1 MPYSRSCCLSMLCI
15 QAPSCGLTLFLL
27 RGHCGLLRFCTWCMV
42 ACASPPD
49 ERCNPGCC
57 RPSGVAPDGLP
68 VHSPRRPRCLLSWA
82 RTGGAGRW
90 VHRLGLGARCP
101 FISNTIS
108 FHEDARLC
116 REQPRALR
124 PAAAA
129 VRGSRVLTLWV
140 LPFLL
145 PAASR
150 RHSRSTSALA
160 TADSVG
166 PSGEHV
172 FMHACLTRIVTL
184 VPILFTS
191 SWHGC
196 TSYFPPAVCFC
207 FF

>member
-1 MPYSRSCCLSMLCI
+1 MDSSASV
-15 QAPSCGLTLFLL
+15 
-27 RGHCGLLRFCTWCMV
+27 RGAW
-42 ACASPPD
+42 
-49 ERCNPGCC
+49 
-57 RPSGVAPDGLP
+57 LP
-68 VHSPRRPRCLLSWA
+68 VHHLPTRGSPRLPPPSAVA
-82 RTGGAGRW
+82 RAAWTCTRGAGRW

-116 REQPRALR
+116 RQQPRALR

-129 VRGSRVLTLWV
+129 VGGSRVLTLWV

-172 FMHACLTRIVTL
+172 FMHACLTLIVTL
-184 VPILFTS
+184 FPSDSLAVGMDAPHI
-191 SWHGC
+191 
-196 TSYFPPAVCFC
+196 FPPQCASV
-207 FF
+207 FFKLLNVYGSVNRL